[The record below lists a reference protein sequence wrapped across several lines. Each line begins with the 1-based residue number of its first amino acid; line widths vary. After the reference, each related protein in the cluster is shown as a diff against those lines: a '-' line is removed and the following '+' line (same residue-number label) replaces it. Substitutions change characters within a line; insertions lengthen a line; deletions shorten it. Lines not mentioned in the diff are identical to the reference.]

1 MRLCVQTK
9 LTSRWVCILSVL
21 IYRRGNHGYVN
32 WTADMILPYACRV
45 PKGSR
50 EEAPMKRLNIVV
62 MILSACGLAGL
73 AVSTASADIYAWTD
87 ENGVKYFTNQAP
99 PKQATLFMK
108 TPEIPHDEE
117 ADNQRREMDRM
128 AVARQELAE
137 REAFLLEQQQA
148 AERRIAAANAR
159 ADAALR
165 EADQILQDAQAA
177 SEDANY
183 GYSNSYGYGYYYPY
197 YGYGSRY
204 HYKGYKRHHAGR
216 YPQKRHYQHKIN
228 HYKYRKGLKPHAQ
241 PSHYNSRK
249 GTHSLHRHSSAIRGR
264 AQTHRSRVAAFRGR
278 HGRF

>member
-1 MRLCVQTK
+1 
-9 LTSRWVCILSVL
+9 
-21 IYRRGNHGYVN
+21 
-32 WTADMILPYACRV
+32 MILPYACRV

-117 ADNQRREMDRM
+117 ADNQRREVDRL

-137 REAFLLEQQQA
+137 REGFLLEQQQA

-159 ADAALR
+159 ADEALR
-165 EADQILQDAQAA
+165 EANQVLQDAQAA

-183 GYSNSYGYGYYYPY
+183 DYSSSYGYGYYYPY
-197 YGYGSRY
+197 YGYGSR
-204 HYKGYKRHHAGR
+204 HHKKGHKRFDGNRYQKRHPKQHPAKHPLHNRYQRNQGVRSHYYLTGGR
-216 YPQKRHYQHKIN
+216 YP
-228 HYKYRKGLKPHAQ
+228 
-241 PSHYNSRK
+241 
-249 GTHSLHRHSSAIRGR
+249 
-264 AQTHRSRVAAFRGR
+264 THRSRVAAFRGR

>member
-1 MRLCVQTK
+1 
-9 LTSRWVCILSVL
+9 
-21 IYRRGNHGYVN
+21 
-32 WTADMILPYACRV
+32 
-45 PKGSR
+45 
-50 EEAPMKRLNIVV
+50 MKRLNTVV
-62 MILSACGLAGL
+62 MILSAFGLAGL
-73 AVSTASADIYAWTD
+73 AVSAASADIYAWTD

-148 AERRIAAANAR
+148 AERRIAEANAR

-165 EADQILQDAQAA
+165 EADQVLKEAQAA
-177 SEDANY
+177 SEDADY
-183 GYSNSYGYGYYYPY
+183 GYSSSYGYGY

-204 HYKGYKRHHAGR
+204 LYKGYKRFDGNLYRKRHPKQLPAKHPLHNRYQRNHGVRSHYSITGGR
-216 YPQKRHYQHKIN
+216 Y
-228 HYKYRKGLKPHAQ
+228 
-241 PSHYNSRK
+241 S
-249 GTHSLHRHSSAIRGR
+249 
-264 AQTHRSRVAAFRGR
+264 THRSRSAAFRGR